1 MLLYQLPAN
10 SLWFIGFAIG
20 VDFIFNGAALI
31 ALGVAVRQVP
41 AGRDLARA

>member
-1 MLLYQLPAN
+1 MLVYQLPEA

-20 VDFIFNGAALI
+20 VDFIVDGAALI
-31 ALGVAVRQVP
+31 ALGLALRQVP